1 MPDAYPRQ
9 PLAEG
14 LHLACWEHSAL
25 RQVRTPFIR
34 KEQNPDLMYALFKQQ
49 LRPLAWALPLK
60 ASALLMQK
68 AWPCTVWQV
77 DRDGYAGRG
86 YLSFSHDGYVSAFL
100 CHLLRTRP
108 VRRQMQ
114 SLAFRKENAAIDSR
128 GLASL
133 ILPRPARDE
142 QLHLCALLE
151 PFVESLELTAAER
164 ELTCRHRDAA
174 ALLLMSIQGVREK
187 PLGEISDVI
196 LLPGSLYRQYRA
208 LPDALKLRFEALTG
222 EELPYGDKKSVPGER
237 KDCAVPSCLRRYLT
251 ETGDLIWCLKEGRI
265 EVRRVRRA
273 GYVVGPGMGLIRRVR
288 PPLLK
293 AFVREYL
300 CSPQALRQCLK
311 AFKGQS
317 LPFLKASLVRSLKL
331 PVPSPEE
338 QRRVVRLL
346 LAHRLLLS
354 SSRLSLATLFKLQTR
369 ALEAVREALCA
380 AL

>member
-14 LHLACWEHSAL
+14 LHLACREHSAL

-49 LRPLAWALPLK
+49 LRPLAGALPLK

-151 PFVESLELTAAER
+151 PLS
-164 ELTCRHRDAA
+164 RDK
-174 ALLLMSIQGVREK
+174 V
-187 PLGEISDVI
+187 
-196 LLPGSLYRQYRA
+196 
-208 LPDALKLRFEALTG
+208 
-222 EELPYGDKKSVPGER
+222 
-237 KDCAVPSCLRRYLT
+237 
-251 ETGDLIWCLKEGRI
+251 
-265 EVRRVRRA
+265 
-273 GYVVGPGMGLIRRVR
+273 
-288 PPLLK
+288 
-293 AFVREYL
+293 
-300 CSPQALRQCLK
+300 
-311 AFKGQS
+311 
-317 LPFLKASLVRSLKL
+317 
-331 PVPSPEE
+331 
-338 QRRVVRLL
+338 
-346 LAHRLLLS
+346 
-354 SSRLSLATLFKLQTR
+354 TR
-369 ALEAVREALCA
+369 
-380 AL
+380 